1 MCSAKEGEVMKR
13 TSSLKYHFGIKLRF
27 YPSDKQKKMIK
38 QNYDAQRFVYNQYVG
53 AGRLIYHIKNVGKVA
68 QVNSGMPFMMRPMT
82 KYEIDQ
88 AKKLL
93 ETQELIAKHRNI
105 RDKYE
110 FLRAKGI
117 DSFAIANA
125 IQNYRKAWKNYHQ
138 LGYGIP
144 TFHKK
149 RSDWSYQTNC
159 TYQGAEEA
167 YLDNGSVR
175 FIDTKHVRLPKLGNV
190 RIAGLRPV
198 IKDRLLNHVATRI
211 STVSIKKTADDQFY
225 LSMQLGSDIAFTKK
239 YAKTQSQIGI
249 DLNLDNFL
257 TTSNGAMVANPRFY
271 RKSQRRLVQAQ
282 RVLSRRQRRAK
293 KEGRSLHGAK
303 NYQKQRLVV
312 AKLHDKI
319 RRQRQDF
326 LHVLST
332 ALIKNHDIVV
342 AEELRSK
349 NLLKNHALSQSISD
363 AGWRTFLTMLEYKA
377 DLYDKEFITIDPKFT
392 TQRCHHCGTIMGQN
406 GYKKLTLKDREW
418 TCPVC
423 HKEHIRDWNAAIN
436 ILEKGQGI
444 WSNHTR
450 MKKAA

>member
-1 MCSAKEGEVMKR
+1 MKR

-53 AGRLIYHIKNVGKVA
+53 AGRLIYHIKNVSKVA
-68 QVNSGMPFMMRPMT
+68 QANSSMPFVMRPMT
-82 KYEIDQ
+82 KYEVDQ
-88 AKKLL
+88 AQTLL

-110 FLRAKGI
+110 FLRVKGI

-125 IQNYRKAWKNYHQ
+125 IQNYRKAWRNYHQ
-138 LGYGIP
+138 ISYGIP

-159 TYQGAEEA
+159 TYQGTERA

-175 FIDTKHVRLPKLGNV
+175 FIDTKHVKLPKLGNV
-190 RIAGLRPV
+190 RISGLRPV
-198 IKDRLLNHVATRI
+198 IKDRLVNHVATRI

-271 RKSQRRLVQAQ
+271 CKSQRRLIQAQ

-293 KEGRSLHGAK
+293 RGTFFAWSQE
-303 NYQKQRLVV
+303 
-312 AKLHDKI
+312 
-319 RRQRQDF
+319 
-326 LHVLST
+326 LSKT
-332 ALIKNHDIVV
+332 A
-342 AEELRSK
+342 SGC
-349 NLLKNHALSQSISD
+349 S
-363 AGWRTFLTMLEYKA
+363 
-377 DLYDKEFITIDPKFT
+377 
-392 TQRCHHCGTIMGQN
+392 
-406 GYKKLTLKDREW
+406 
-418 TCPVC
+418 
-423 HKEHIRDWNAAIN
+423 
-436 ILEKGQGI
+436 
-444 WSNHTR
+444 
-450 MKKAA
+450 